1 MPFVSSDSR
10 TSPEPTN
17 GYIEVDANSL
27 NCHQPPKEQRN
38 VVVICW
44 QRYITILGTSS
55 LPRLPSLRMKPCG
68 SCMHRRARYLS
79 PHQPCARMLNRFVD
93 VSMNASDR
101 LVRNVTCTLDR
112 FYIWRNGSE
121 VCPKHGALNR
131 LEPFWLNKSRNL
143 TMQK

>member
-1 MPFVSSDSR
+1 VRVTMPFVSSDSR

-27 NCHQPPKEQRN
+27 S
-38 VVVICW
+38 W